1 MTTAPREPKAA
12 VVLSGGGARAAYQ
25 AGVLAAIAD
34 MLPPAIPL
42 PFRIVC
48 GTSAGAVNA
57 AALAAGARH
66 FRAATNALCGLWEQL
81 HAGDIYRADAAH
93 LAASGGRWFTSM
105 LPGFGRRRPRS
116 LLDNAPLS
124 ELLNREVSFNAIHGA
139 IDAKLLD
146 ALTITATSY
155 TTGMS
160 VSFVTAAPQIEMW
173 QRAQR
178 IGIRADIRV
187 QHIVASSA
195 IPFVFAPVQIGD
207 EYFGDG
213 AVRQVAPT
221 APALHLG
228 ADRILVIG
236 AAQASENH
244 NAPRGG
250 PPPSA
255 AQVGSHVLSSI
266 FTDALGTDLEKV
278 RLVNIAVRH
287 IGDERIVER
296 KVPMWHVQLIAMA
309 PSTPLDQIALEY
321 VDELPRAMRIL
332 LGGLGGTRAGGSE
345 LLSYLLFEQGFT
357 RRLVAEG
364 RKDAEA
370 RRDDFLRFF
379 TGAI

>member
-1 MTTAPREPKAA
+1 MASAPRLA

-57 AALAAGARH
+57 AALASGARH
-66 FRAATNALCGLWEQL
+66 FRAATHALCDLWGQL
-81 HAGDIYRADAAH
+81 HASHIYRADAAH

-105 LPGFGRRRPRS
+105 IPGFRNRRPPS

-124 ELLNREVSFNAIHGA
+124 ELLNREVSFNAIHTA
-139 IDAKLLD
+139 IEDKLLD
-146 ALTITATSY
+146 ALTITASSY

-160 VSFVTAAPQIEMW
+160 VSFVTAAPEIEMW

-178 IGIRADIRV
+178 VGIRTDIRV
-187 QHIVASSA
+187 KHIVASSA
-195 IPFVFAPVQIGD
+195 IPFVFAPVAIGD

-236 AAQASENH
+236 AARATEDH
-244 NAPRGG
+244 DAPRGG

-255 AQVGSHVLSSI
+255 ASIGAHVLSSI

-278 RLVNIAVRH
+278 RLVNIAVGH
-287 IGDERIVER
+287 IGPDRLAER

-332 LGGLGGTRAGGSE
+332 LGSLGGTKAGGSE

-357 RRLVAEG
+357 RRLIAEG
-364 RKDAEA
+364 RRDAEA
-370 RRDDFLRFF
+370 KREELLAFF
-379 TGAI
+379 DGVG